1 MASPFDAFL
10 AQCWADHAD
19 HPHDVVHRLT
29 RREASPPDSAALAAL
44 LRLELHVR
52 AEHLGDFEGARASLG
67 RWAND
72 PLVDDAVRSA
82 LRVGR
87 HSLALA
93 EPSGDDLAP
102 GLSLEETLRAEACAA
117 AIRLGRADTP
127 GALAFVRTAQ
137 ARLAALPHASGS
149 VHRPLAVACNNL
161 AWSLHDAGSA
171 RSAADTAAMLEL
183 VAASRVHWAEAGTWL
198 EVQRADHCL
207 ALCHLSAGRPADA
220 LSFAERCLAS
230 CMENAAPEF
239 EHFHA
244 RAALCRVHAALGQ
257 AQQALQQH
265 AAAREAFDGLDDA
278 DRAACRNT
286 LDALPAWLP

>member
-1 MASPFDAFL
+1 MASTFDAFL
-10 AQCWADHAD
+10 AQCWADHAE
-19 HPHDVVHRLT
+19 HPHDVARRLT
-29 RREASPPDSAALAAL
+29 SREASPPDSAALAAL

-52 AEHLGDFEGARASLG
+52 AEHLGDFEGARAGLR

-87 HSLALA
+87 YSLALA
-93 EPSGDDLAP
+93 EPSGGDVAP
-102 GLSLEETLRAEACAA
+102 GLSLEETLRAEASAA

-127 GALAFVRTAQ
+127 GALALLRTAQ
-137 ARLAALPHASGS
+137 ARLAALPQGAGA

-183 VAASRVHWAEAGTWL
+183 AAASRVHWAEAGTWL
-198 EVQRADHCL
+198 EVQRADYGL

-220 LSFAERCLAS
+220 LPLAERCLAS
-230 CMENAAPEF
+230 CRENAAPAF
-239 EHFHA
+239 ELFHA
-244 RAALCRVHAALGQ
+244 CEALCRAHAALG
-257 AQQALQQH
+257 
-265 AAAREAFDGLDDA
+265 
-278 DRAACRNT
+278 
-286 LDALPAWLP
+286 